1 MPTNSVYENLFYG
14 INEIP
19 LFTYGM
25 LGMTTVVL
33 AYFTMHDIESASGEE
48 EDSSENEKTEASDSV
63 EKEEE
68 EEKEQVDEK
77 EDEEEEKEQ
86 VDEKEGE
93 KEEQSKEPAQMEVEK
108 PTNILETTTGN
119 PMAELKNLTQ
129 DISKSISPVVP
140 SVDKP
145 TEVPAKEL
153 PVAETAAAPVAA
165 TATAATKPSVGG
177 NKKRKTKRSNKTNK
191 KTTRNHRKNKRR

>member
-63 EKEEE
+63 EKE
-68 EEKEQVDEK
+68 
-77 EDEEEEKEQ
+77 EEEEKEQ